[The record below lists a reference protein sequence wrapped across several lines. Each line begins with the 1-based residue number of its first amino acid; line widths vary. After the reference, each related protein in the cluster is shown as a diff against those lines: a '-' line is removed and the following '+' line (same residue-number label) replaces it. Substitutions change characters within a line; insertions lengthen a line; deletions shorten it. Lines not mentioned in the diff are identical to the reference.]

1 MKRKNLFLL
10 FLAGVATA
18 AFLTGCTYHSELF
31 KPNPC
36 LEVVGTAPEGYME
49 TFTSLEDCAN

>member
-1 MKRKNLFLL
+1 MKHKNLFSL
-10 FLAGVATA
+10 FLAGIATA
-18 AFLTGCTYHSELF
+18 AFLTGCAYHSELF
-31 KPNPC
+31 KSNPY

>member
-1 MKRKNLFLL
+1 MKHKNLISV
-10 FLAGVATA
+10 FLAGIAIA
-18 AFLTGCTYHSELF
+18 AFLTGCANDSELF

-49 TFTSLEDCAN
+49 TFTSLEDFMD